1 MSRYCILG
9 AVLLVTAGLCG
20 CGDAT
25 PKRGPIRG
33 TVTVDGEP
41 LAAGKVRFFALTG
54 GISAEGDIQ
63 DGRYEIPVERGPT
76 SGKYR
81 VEIVT
86 EKKTGRK
93 VPDRDAG
100 PGEMKDEIVNVIP
113 PKFNRDSTM
122 QIDYDSGAGTPHDF
136 SLKTK

>member
-1 MSRYCILG
+1 MLKHYSFG
-9 AVLLVTAGLCG
+9 TALLVATVLSG
-20 CGDAT
+20 CADSA

-41 LAAGKVRFFALTG
+41 LAAGKIRFFALTG
-54 GISAEGDIQ
+54 GIGTEGVIQ
-63 DGRYEIPVERGPT
+63 GGRYEIPAERGPT

-100 PGEMKDEIVNVIP
+100 PGEMKDEVVNVIP
-113 PKFNRDSTM
+113 PKYNRDSTT
-122 QIDYDSGAGTPHDF
+122 QIDYDSGSDTPHDF